1 MCNTWINVK
10 GNDNGI
16 ISNNNTLTHQRT
28 TKTHKNFLAD
38 RWAFD
43 DVAVSTSRAKQR
55 LATSGTTWLIVELR
69 RLDLSLEILFRSFFL
84 SCYIDRRVN
93 DGLLFKFSKEF
104 QWNWM
109 RHAEKV
115 NDLLFFCSRFFYQF
129 FCVYI
134 IVTMVR
140 AQLCYSYGEKP
151 SDYLWNERIENC
163 EAVFVLFGCSFYWIS
178 VWFNLHEILAV
189 DTKRE
194 VKIILYLPWY
204 GRYFL

>member
-134 IVTMVR
+134 
-140 AQLCYSYGEKP
+140 YGA
-151 SDYLWNERIENC
+151 C
-163 EAVFVLFGCSFYWIS
+163 TVVLFLWGKTIGLLVKRAYWKLWGCFCFVRVLFLLDFS
-178 VWFNLHEILAV
+178 VI
-189 DTKRE
+189 
-194 VKIILYLPWY
+194 
-204 GRYFL
+204 

>member
-104 QWNWM
+104 EWNWM

-115 NDLLFFCSRFFYQF
+115 NDLLFFCSRFFFYQF
-129 FCVYI
+129 FVSTSLWLWCVHSCAI
-134 IVTMVR
+134 LM
-140 AQLCYSYGEKP
+140 GK
-151 SDYLWNERIENC
+151 NHRITC
-163 EAVFVLFGCSFYWIS
+163 ETSVLKIARLFLFCSGALFTGFQCDLICMKY
-178 VWFNLHEILAV
+178 
-189 DTKRE
+189 
-194 VKIILYLPWY
+194 
-204 GRYFL
+204 